1 MRKMLV
7 SVLLLVVVSLASA
20 QDLGAAW
27 YVTKGRAEPV
37 VLAPVGRVDDFLG
50 LPWLDL
56 DLSIMVRPLDGFRL
70 GGSVTFSAP
79 VAKNAWLTVGVGA
92 LASDV
97 FTWDSLRPGLVLG
110 VTVRF

>member
-1 MRKMLV
+1 MLV

-20 QDLGAAW
+20 QDLGAAG
-27 YVTKGRAEPV
+27 YVTKARAEPV